1 MGRAGAR
8 REGGRWLRREGGLS
22 LVEIVVGLAILVIA
36 LGGIYAVV
44 TQAIRSFGVS
54 EDFLEV
60 QQNARVGLGKVGEEA
75 KWAQAAQ
82 VSTAACPSGSLDPAC
97 LSLQIPP
104 DNPLRNPPTG
114 YQVSFRWNNTAQQLE
129 RVEGGTTTPL
139 AGYVTGVTFR
149 YLGADG
155 LDTIVPANVVRV
167 IAEIQVQRGDTST
180 RVVGSDVFLRN
191 AVPTPAPPPPPTPPP
206 ATTPPPT
213 SVRSPGIVTPT
224 ATMTATPTATATVT
238 PTATATA
245 TGTATVTPT
254 GTVTA
259 TRTAT
264 VIPTPTRTGTPTV
277 TPTATPTRTG
287 TPTVTPTAT
296 PTRTGT
302 PTVTPTA
309 TATATRTATATPT
322 ATVTATRTATA
333 TATATATPTVT
344 PTVTATP
351 TPTVRPR

>member
-8 REGGRWLRREGGLS
+8 RAGARWLRREGGLS

-129 RVEGGTTTPL
+129 RVEGGTTAPL
-139 AGYVTGVTFR
+139 ADYVTGVTFR

-167 IAEIQVQRGDTST
+167 IAEIQVKRGDTST

-191 AVPTPAPPPPPTPPP
+191 AVPTPGPPPPPPPPP

-224 ATMTATPTATATVT
+224 ATRTATVT
-238 PTATATA
+238 PTW
-245 TGTATVTPT
+245 TPT
-254 GTVTA
+254 PVPTVTA

-264 VIPTPTRTGTPTV
+264 VTPTWTPTPAPTVTAMRTATV
-277 TPTATPTRTG
+277 TPTWMP
-287 TPTVTPTAT
+287 
-296 PTRTGT
+296 
-302 PTVTPTA
+302 
-309 TATATRTATATPT
+309 
-322 ATVTATRTATA
+322 
-333 TATATATPTVT
+333 
-344 PTVTATP
+344 
-351 TPTVRPR
+351 RPR

>member
-75 KWAQAAQ
+75 KWAQAVQ

-180 RVVGSDVFLRN
+180 RVVGSDVFLWN

-224 ATMTATPTATATVT
+224 ATRTATVT
-238 PTATATA
+238 PTWM
-245 TGTATVTPT
+245 P
-254 GTVTA
+254 
-259 TRTAT
+259 
-264 VIPTPTRTGTPTV
+264 
-277 TPTATPTRTG
+277 
-287 TPTVTPTAT
+287 
-296 PTRTGT
+296 
-302 PTVTPTA
+302 
-309 TATATRTATATPT
+309 
-322 ATVTATRTATA
+322 
-333 TATATATPTVT
+333 
-344 PTVTATP
+344 
-351 TPTVRPR
+351 RPR

>member
-1 MGRAGAR
+1 MRRRMGRAGAR
-8 REGGRWLRREGGLS
+8 REGGRWFGREGGLS
-22 LVEIVVGLAILVIA
+22 LVEIVVGLAVLGIA
-36 LGGIYAVV
+36 LGGVYGLVSQSV
-44 TQAIRSFGVS
+44 RSFGVS

-75 KWAQAAQ
+75 KWAQAVQ

-104 DNPLRNPPTG
+104 DNPLRTPPTG
-114 YQVSFRWNNTAQQLE
+114 HQVSFRWDNTAQQLE

-191 AVPTPAPPPPPTPPP
+191 AVPTPGPPPPPTVPP

-224 ATMTATPTATATVT
+224 ATR
-238 PTATATA
+238 TA
-245 TGTATVTPT
+245 TGTPTGTPT
-254 GTVTA
+254 PVPTVTA

-264 VIPTPTRTGTPTV
+264 VTPTRTPTPAPTV
-277 TPTATPTRTG
+277 TA
-287 TPTVTPTAT
+287 
-296 PTRTGT
+296 
-302 PTVTPTA
+302 
-309 TATATRTATATPT
+309 
-322 ATVTATRTATA
+322 
-333 TATATATPTVT
+333 TVT
-344 PTVTATP
+344 PTVTP
-351 TPTVRPR
+351 RPRSAGLCRKRKEGSSMAG

>member
-1 MGRAGAR
+1 MRRRMGRAGAR

-139 AGYVTGVTFR
+139 ADYVTGVTFR

-191 AVPTPAPPPPPTPPP
+191 AVPTPGPPRPPTPPP

-224 ATMTATPTATATVT
+224 ATRTATVT
-238 PTATATA
+238 PTWTPTPVPTVTATW
-245 TGTATVTPT
+245 TPT
-254 GTVTA
+254 PTPTVTA

-264 VIPTPTRTGTPTV
+264 VTPTWTPTPTP
-277 TPTATPTRTG
+277 
-287 TPTVTPTAT
+287 
-296 PTRTGT
+296 
-302 PTVTPTA
+302 
-309 TATATRTATATPT
+309 
-322 ATVTATRTATA
+322 TVTATRTATVTPTWTPTPA
-333 TATATATPTVT
+333 PTVTATVT
-344 PTVTATP
+344 PTVTP
-351 TPTVRPR
+351 RPR

>member
-1 MGRAGAR
+1 MRRRMGRAGAR

-36 LGGIYAVV
+36 LVGIYAVV

-191 AVPTPAPPPPPTPPP
+191 AVPTPGPPRPPTPPP

-213 SVRSPGIVTPT
+213 SVRSPGIVTPP
-224 ATMTATPTATATVT
+224 ATRTATVT
-238 PTATATA
+238 PTWTPTPVPTVTATW
-245 TGTATVTPT
+245 TPT
-254 GTVTA
+254 PTPTVTA

-264 VIPTPTRTGTPTV
+264 VTPTWTPTPVP
-277 TPTATPTRTG
+277 
-287 TPTVTPTAT
+287 
-296 PTRTGT
+296 
-302 PTVTPTA
+302 
-309 TATATRTATATPT
+309 
-322 ATVTATRTATA
+322 TVTATRTAT
-333 TATATATPTVT
+333 VT
-344 PTVTATP
+344 PTRTP
-351 TPTVRPR
+351 TPGPPGTAT

>member
-1 MGRAGAR
+1 MGRARAR
-8 REGGRWLRREGGLS
+8 REGARWLGREGGLS

-75 KWAQAAQ
+75 KWAQAVQ

-104 DNPLRNPPTG
+104 DNPLRSPPTS

-224 ATMTATPTATATVT
+224 ATRTATVT
-238 PTATATA
+238 PTW
-245 TGTATVTPT
+245 TPT
-254 GTVTA
+254 PVPTVTA

-264 VIPTPTRTGTPTV
+264 VTPTRTPTPV
-277 TPTATPTRTG
+277 P
-287 TPTVTPTAT
+287 
-296 PTRTGT
+296 
-302 PTVTPTA
+302 
-309 TATATRTATATPT
+309 
-322 ATVTATRTATA
+322 TVTATRTATVTPTRTPTPA
-333 TATATATPTVT
+333 PTVTATRTATVTPTRTPTPAPTVTATVT
-344 PTVTATP
+344 PTVTP
-351 TPTVRPR
+351 RPR

>member
-1 MGRAGAR
+1 MRRRMGRAGAR

-44 TQAIRSFGVS
+44 TQAMRSFGVS

-191 AVPTPAPPPPPTPPP
+191 AVPTPAPPPPPPPPHPPPPP
-206 ATTPPPT
+206 APPP
-213 SVRSPGIVTPT
+213 PAAGPAAHAP
-224 ATMTATPTATATVT
+224 ATDLRALTGDRHADGDADGDGDPDVDAATALGRVMSK
-238 PTATATA
+238 AER
-245 TGTATVTPT
+245 GEQQC
-254 GTVTA
+254 
-259 TRTAT
+259 
-264 VIPTPTRTGTPTV
+264 
-277 TPTATPTRTG
+277 
-287 TPTVTPTAT
+287 
-296 PTRTGT
+296 
-302 PTVTPTA
+302 
-309 TATATRTATATPT
+309 
-322 ATVTATRTATA
+322 
-333 TATATATPTVT
+333 
-344 PTVTATP
+344 
-351 TPTVRPR
+351 

>member
-1 MGRAGAR
+1 MRRRMGRAGAR

-44 TQAIRSFGVS
+44 TQSIRSFGVS

-60 QQNARVGLGKVGEEA
+60 QQNARVGVGKVGEEA
-75 KWAQAAQ
+75 KWAQAVQ

-97 LSLQIPP
+97 LSLKIPP

-191 AVPTPAPPPPPTPPP
+191 AVPTPGPPRPPTPPP

-224 ATMTATPTATATVT
+224 ATRTATVT
-238 PTATATA
+238 PTWTPTPVPTVTATW
-245 TGTATVTPT
+245 TPT
-254 GTVTA
+254 PTPTVTA

-264 VIPTPTRTGTPTV
+264 VTPTWTPTPVP
-277 TPTATPTRTG
+277 
-287 TPTVTPTAT
+287 
-296 PTRTGT
+296 
-302 PTVTPTA
+302 
-309 TATATRTATATPT
+309 
-322 ATVTATRTATA
+322 TVTATRTATVTPTRTPTPGPPG
-333 TATATATPTVT
+333 TATRTATVT
-344 PTVTATP
+344 P
-351 TPTVRPR
+351 

>member
-44 TQAIRSFGVS
+44 TQAIRSFSVS

-191 AVPTPAPPPPPTPPP
+191 AVPTPGPPRPPTPPP

-224 ATMTATPTATATVT
+224 ATRTATVT
-238 PTATATA
+238 PTW
-245 TGTATVTPT
+245 TPPPAP
-254 GTVTA
+254 TVTA
-259 TRTAT
+259 A
-264 VIPTPTRTGTPTV
+264 VTPTV
-277 TPTATPTRTG
+277 TP
-287 TPTVTPTAT
+287 
-296 PTRTGT
+296 
-302 PTVTPTA
+302 
-309 TATATRTATATPT
+309 
-322 ATVTATRTATA
+322 
-333 TATATATPTVT
+333 
-344 PTVTATP
+344 
-351 TPTVRPR
+351 RPR

>member
-1 MGRAGAR
+1 MRRRMGRAGAR
-8 REGGRWLRREGGLS
+8 REGGRWFGREGGLS

-82 VSTAACPSGSLDPAC
+82 VSTAACPSGSLGPAC

-139 AGYVTGVTFR
+139 ADYVTGVTFR

-191 AVPTPAPPPPPTPPP
+191 AVPTPGPPRPPTPPPPAPPPPTPPP
-206 ATTPPPT
+206 PPPP
-213 SVRSPGIVTPT
+213 SVRPPGIVTPT
-224 ATMTATPTATATVT
+224 ATRTATVT
-238 PTATATA
+238 PTW
-245 TGTATVTPT
+245 TPT
-254 GTVTA
+254 PVPTVTA

-264 VIPTPTRTGTPTV
+264 VTPTWTPTPAPTV
-277 TPTATPTRTG
+277 TA
-287 TPTVTPTAT
+287 
-296 PTRTGT
+296 
-302 PTVTPTA
+302 
-309 TATATRTATATPT
+309 
-322 ATVTATRTATA
+322 
-333 TATATATPTVT
+333 TVT
-344 PTVTATP
+344 PTVTP
-351 TPTVRPR
+351 RPR